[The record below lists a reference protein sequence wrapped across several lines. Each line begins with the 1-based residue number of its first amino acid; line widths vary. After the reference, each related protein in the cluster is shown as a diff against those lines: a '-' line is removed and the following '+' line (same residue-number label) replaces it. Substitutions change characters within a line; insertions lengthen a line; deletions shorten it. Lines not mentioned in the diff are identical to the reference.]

1 MPTPKIYFLLVLIFG
16 IHCGLGYAQSAP
28 ISVDVGKL
36 LVTYQP
42 DADAYYP
49 SFSKRQGEQGSAVVR
64 LIIDDSGSVTDALL
78 LQSSGFPRLDRGAV
92 EIGRR
97 YRFKPYMVDGNPEKI
112 STNLLIKFNLK
123 LPEGFKGAQFVEY
136 ANLKVLSTPVDE
148 LYYPLMS
155 KELGEEG
162 VINLRLLI
170 DPDGNVTEAIP
181 FGKIEYERLRLA
193 AIEIAKKT
201 RFSPYIVE
209 QKAIKIQTLTTVS
222 FPPKGNSK

>member
-1 MPTPKIYFLLVLIFG
+1 MPKSFNIFLLSALIAT
-16 IHCGLGYAQSAP
+16 CAVAQNQTP
-28 ISVDVGKL
+28 SVDIARLTVL
-36 LVTYQP
+36 FQP

-49 SFSKRQGEQGSAVVR
+49 SFSKRQGEQGSAAVR
-64 LIIDDSGSVTDALL
+64 LIIDESGSVTDTLL

-97 YRFKPYMVDGNPEKI
+97 YRFKPYMVDGHAEKI

-123 LPEGFKGAQFVEY
+123 LPESFKGAQFVEY
-136 ANLKVLSTPVDE
+136 ANLKVLSTPTGE
-148 LYYPLMS
+148 NYYPLMS

-170 DPDGNVTEAIP
+170 DPDGNVIEAIP

-193 AIEIAKKT
+193 AIEIARKT
-201 RFSPYIVE
+201 KFSPYIAE
-209 QKAIKIQTLTTVS
+209 QKAVKIQTLTTVN
-222 FPPKGNSK
+222 FPPKDIAK

>member
-1 MPTPKIYFLLVLIFG
+1 MPKSFNVFLLSALIAT
-16 IHCGLGYAQSAP
+16 CAVAQNQIP
-28 ISVDVGKL
+28 SVDIARLTVL
-36 LVTYQP
+36 FQP

-49 SFSKRQGEQGSAVVR
+49 SFSKRQGEQGSAAVR
-64 LIIDDSGSVTDALL
+64 LIIDESGSVTDALL

-97 YRFKPYMVDGNPEKI
+97 YRFKPYMVDGNAEKI

-123 LPEGFKGAQFVEY
+123 LPESFKGAQFVEY
-136 ANLKVLSTPVDE
+136 ANLKVLSTPVGE
-148 LYYPLMS
+148 NYYPLMS

-170 DPDGNVTEAIP
+170 DPEGNVIEAIP

-193 AIEIAKKT
+193 AIEIAKRTK
-201 RFSPYIVE
+201 FSPYLAE
-209 QKAIKIQTLTTVS
+209 QKAVKIQTLTTVS
-222 FPPKGNSK
+222 FPPKDIAK